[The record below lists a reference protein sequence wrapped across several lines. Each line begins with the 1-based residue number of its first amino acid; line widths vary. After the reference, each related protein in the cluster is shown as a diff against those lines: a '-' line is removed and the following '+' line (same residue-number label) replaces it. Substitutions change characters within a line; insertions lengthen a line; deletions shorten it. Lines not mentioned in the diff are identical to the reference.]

1 MRLGAV
7 TENTN
12 AVMQT
17 AGNKEKSEKLTY
29 REGQIIEG
37 TVTEVGEKVSMDFS
51 GKKLNFPKES
61 VPGASKGQVRRFQVV
76 SVGEKG
82 ITLKEI
88 SAQAS
93 AGSSG
98 GGIALQVENSR
109 LLSAQA
115 EQEEEQE
122 EQGEEE
128 NGEAAKRMTGEDYEA
143 LCKEKYTLEGF
154 NLTRL
159 ARAIERIKAGRKTR
173 EQEVDGQQEKK
184 KQFKE
189 DVRRMAEHAVKNGP
203 MAEYLTNLL
212 TRADIPITQEKIDEI
227 AKAVTYG
234 AEALTGLGDGA
245 KAYLIGNGLSPDIT
259 NLYKAA
265 HSGAG
270 KEQKLSDEVWEELRP
285 AAEGVLAEAG
295 LSADAAGLSDARWLM
310 EHDLA
315 LTPKNLIY
323 KKELDALAQDC
334 PPEQILEK
342 AVDAVSKGEDAVQT
356 ELAAGPQQLWEETQ
370 AERYAEE
377 FAQILPQTV
386 DTAAAQLREEGKD
399 AGEGLSLEF
408 LKQVQQLLREGK
420 VSAVP
425 IADVTARRQLEEI
438 RFQLTAEAGARLL
451 HQGIRL
457 DTDGLEK
464 IVEGLRAIENE
475 YYRNLYKE
483 VGGDA
488 NDTESVELLRAT
500 DAAVSQ
506 LKSAPAYVLGVT
518 FETRFVQSVEGL
530 HEAGAQL
537 TAQFENAMERYEALM
552 TKPRADMG
560 DSIRTAFRNVDEVLS
575 GMGLPATPE
584 NQRAVRIMS
593 YNHIELTQENL
604 EEMKLYDA
612 KVQELLHNMNP
623 AACASLIKK
632 GINPMDMP
640 IDELN
645 GQLTALR
652 EEEGATTE
660 EKYSN
665 YLVMLDQ
672 KKELTAQERE
682 SYIGIYRLLNQVAK
696 SDGAAI
702 GVLAASG
709 RELTLSNLLSAVRT
723 RKKGGMD
730 ASVDDSFGG
739 VSAGTQN
746 SISEQ
751 IGAAFGYEQIM
762 AGQAAEELTPE
773 KLDAVGGSEAAL
785 AMTPQELARAL
796 KEADNA
802 AESGQFSKER
812 AEDMAGTIAH
822 SGAEQNFLSRFHE
835 EKSVRTLRAAR
846 HILGNVSVRSR
857 IGALA
862 GKYGVDGNMPEID
875 MEKVE
880 NAQNLQ
886 NMVEEWADS
895 ADKVIDDVF
904 ENVSLS
910 GADSMLLL
918 SLQGA
923 VRLTRSLARQEFYEI
938 PLQSEDGFVKMNL
951 TVVHSGSQK
960 GSVSIQLK
968 GEENVDISLRM
979 EQDRINGYVS
989 TASRGELDR
998 MRGREEAIKN
1008 SLKEQGFE
1016 VTQWNYGLQ
1025 SGSADPAAAQ
1035 GAPSTVQEASQD
1047 SAGTGNTRTDNL
1059 YLAARTVIKMAVGR

>member
-1 MRLGAV
+1 
-7 TENTN
+7 
-12 AVMQT
+12 
-17 AGNKEKSEKLTY
+17 
-29 REGQIIEG
+29 
-37 TVTEVGEKVSMDFS
+37 
-51 GKKLNFPKES
+51 
-61 VPGASKGQVRRFQVV
+61 
-76 SVGEKG
+76 
-82 ITLKEI
+82 
-88 SAQAS
+88 
-93 AGSSG
+93 
-98 GGIALQVENSR
+98 
-109 LLSAQA
+109 
-115 EQEEEQE
+115 
-122 EQGEEE
+122 
-128 NGEAAKRMTGEDYEA
+128 
-143 LCKEKYTLEGF
+143 
-154 NLTRL
+154 
-159 ARAIERIKAGRKTR
+159 
-173 EQEVDGQQEKK
+173 
-184 KQFKE
+184 
-189 DVRRMAEHAVKNGP
+189 
-203 MAEYLTNLL
+203 
-212 TRADIPITQEKIDEI
+212 
-227 AKAVTYG
+227 
-234 AEALTGLGDGA
+234 
-245 KAYLIGNGLSPDIT
+245 IT

-356 ELAAGPQQLWEETQ
+356 ELVAGPQQLWEETQ
-370 AERYAEE
+370 AERCVEE
-377 FAQILPQTV
+377 FAQILPRTV

-500 DAAVSQ
+500 DEAVSQ

-530 HEAGAQL
+530 AEAGAQL

-612 KVQELLHNMNP
+612 KVQELLDNMNP

-632 GINPMDMP
+632 GINPIDMP

-682 SYIGIYRLLNQVAK
+682 SYIGIYRLLNQVTK

-723 RKKGGMD
+723 RKKG
-730 ASVDDSFGG
+730 
-739 VSAGTQN
+739 
-746 SISEQ
+746 
-751 IGAAFGYEQIM
+751 
-762 AGQAAEELTPE
+762 
-773 KLDAVGGSEAAL
+773 
-785 AMTPQELARAL
+785 
-796 KEADNA
+796 
-802 AESGQFSKER
+802 
-812 AEDMAGTIAH
+812 
-822 SGAEQNFLSRFHE
+822 
-835 EKSVRTLRAAR
+835 
-846 HILGNVSVRSR
+846 
-857 IGALA
+857 
-862 GKYGVDGNMPEID
+862 
-875 MEKVE
+875 
-880 NAQNLQ
+880 
-886 NMVEEWADS
+886 
-895 ADKVIDDVF
+895 
-904 ENVSLS
+904 
-910 GADSMLLL
+910 
-918 SLQGA
+918 
-923 VRLTRSLARQEFYEI
+923 
-938 PLQSEDGFVKMNL
+938 
-951 TVVHSGSQK
+951 
-960 GSVSIQLK
+960 
-968 GEENVDISLRM
+968 
-979 EQDRINGYVS
+979 
-989 TASRGELDR
+989 
-998 MRGREEAIKN
+998 
-1008 SLKEQGFE
+1008 
-1016 VTQWNYGLQ
+1016 
-1025 SGSADPAAAQ
+1025 
-1035 GAPSTVQEASQD
+1035 
-1047 SAGTGNTRTDNL
+1047 
-1059 YLAARTVIKMAVGR
+1059 